1 MLRCENKYTKYN
13 DYWSFGIILY
23 ELCYGKLPFS
33 NYFDVINYTLGK
45 YIPKEFENVNDKEE
59 KIYNN
64 QVESIFKYLLSID
77 MKKREKGI
85 LAIRK
90 YDSIPASEIR
100 ELLLMSGNNND
111 IISSKKINN
120 IPDIPTAPSLFGPPR
135 SLDELLPNACIY
147 I

>member
-1 MLRCENKYTKYN
+1 
-13 DYWSFGIILY
+13 
-23 ELCYGKLPFS
+23 
-33 NYFDVINYTLGK
+33 
-45 YIPKEFENVNDKEE
+45 
-59 KIYNN
+59 
-64 QVESIFKYLLSID
+64 

-147 I
+147 IYNYY